1 MEPEKKLK
9 AFTRLLNYI
18 LGRNPWEFGLA
29 PDPEGY
35 VAIKELLKA
44 INEEEDLSHI
54 RRAHIDEL
62 IVTLS
67 PPPVEIKDA
76 FIRAVD
82 RTHLPQPNIPR
93 SLPKLLYTPIRKKAY
108 PHVAE
113 QGIRP
118 SSGYQVTLTDDPD
131 MARRIGSRRGDT
143 PVILNVN
150 VAQAEREGVLFTQY
164 GDIIYLAKFIPP
176 GCFSG
181 PPIPKTGKPSP
192 GSQKNKV
199 PKPDNHDHFISGE
212 TIISPLKSRKDKV
225 SWKNNKKKIR
235 RWKEKQ
241 WPE

>member
-1 MEPEKKLK
+1 MEPEKKHK
-9 AFTRLLNYI
+9 TFTRLLQYI
-18 LGRNPWEFGLA
+18 LGRTPWEFGLA

-44 INEEEDLSHI
+44 INEEEDLHHI

-62 IVTLS
+62 MVTLS
-67 PPPVEIKDA
+67 PPPVEIKDT

-82 RTHLPQPNIPR
+82 RSHLPQPNIPQK
-93 SLPKLLYTPIRKKAY
+93 LPKLLHTPIREKAY
-108 PHVAE
+108 PYVAE

-118 SSGYQVTLTDDPD
+118 SSGHQVILTDDPN
-131 MARRIGSRRGDT
+131 MAKRIGKRRGDAM
-143 PVILNVN
+143 VILNVN
-150 VAQAEREGVLFTQY
+150 VAQAEREGVLFSQY

-181 PPIPKTGKPSP
+181 PPLPKTAKSSVKKQKASKPKTHDTFVSEETDA
-192 GSQKNKV
+192 V
-199 PKPDNHDHFISGE
+199 PV
-212 TIISPLKSRKDKV
+212 KSHKDKF

-241 WPE
+241 WPG